1 MVVGGVLPST
11 MDTMVGVLCPGRTL
25 HHGLELR
32 EGGKAMMWGPMGC
45 AEILG
50 FIPRERHRLGGFKQ
64 KRDTVQ
70 NLGYGEKVLDPA
82 WVWETGVQRR
92 SGDNF

>member
-1 MVVGGVLPST
+1 MEPQWGGSFQT

-45 AEILG
+45 AEVLG
-50 FIPRERHRLGGFKQ
+50 FIPRERHGLGGFKQ
-64 KRDTVQ
+64 KRDTVHLRSQ
-70 NLGYGEKVLDPA
+70 RDPSVLM
-82 WVWETGVQRR
+82 
-92 SGDNF
+92 